1 MLSDMNNYTK
11 KSIGEWT
18 ARVVI
23 GVGILLIIAG
33 VAYLLFALSNLMLA
47 IRDGA
52 NLWDALGAGRP
63 HTADSRTASTLIAF
77 FAILGGALTTLFA
90 GLKARDL
97 EFKRKNPDSV
107 AETAILMLQ
116 AENAKLRQAKGRENN
131 EDEGQFTD

>member
-1 MLSDMNNYTK
+1 MREYTK

-18 ARVVI
+18 SRAVI
-23 GVGILLIIAG
+23 GVGILLMVAGIA
-33 VAYLLFALSNLMLA
+33 YMLFALSNLMLA

-52 NLWDALGAGRP
+52 NLWDALGAGRS
-63 HTADSRTASTLIAF
+63 HTADSRTASVLIAF

-97 EFKRKNPDSV
+97 EFKRKNPESV

-116 AENAKLRQAKGRENN
+116 AENAKLRHQAKKCTDG
-131 EDEGQFTD
+131 EDDGQFTD

>member
-1 MLSDMNNYTK
+1 MREYTK

-23 GVGILLIIAG
+23 SVGILLMIAG
-33 VAYLLFALSNLMLA
+33 IAYLLFALSNLMLA

-63 HTADSRTASTLIAF
+63 HTADSRTASVLIAF
-77 FAILGGALTTLFA
+77 FAILFGALTTFFA
-90 GLKARDL
+90 GIKARDL
-97 EFKRKNPDSV
+97 EFKRKNPESV

-116 AENAKLRQAKGRENN
+116 AENERLRRQAKKPVDD
-131 EDEGQFTD
+131 EDNGPFTD

>member
-1 MLSDMNNYTK
+1 MYYMSKYTQ

-18 ARVVI
+18 SRVVI
-23 GVGILLIIAG
+23 GVGLLLMIAG
-33 VAYLLFALSNLMLA
+33 IAYMLFALSSLMLA

-77 FAILGGALTTLFA
+77 FAILGGALTTMFS

-97 EFKRKNPDSV
+97 EFKRKHPEEV

-116 AENAKLRQAKGRENN
+116 KENTVLRRQAKGRSA
-131 EDEGQFTD
+131 EDEDDQFTD

>member
-23 GVGILLIIAG
+23 GVGILLMIAG

-107 AETAILMLQ
+107 ILMLQ